1 LLSALLHRQAAR
13 GALTVDGSGT
23 EGALPDGWS
32 NPTRT
37 WWLVD
42 YPRQRRCGL
51 IVFFLFRLTF
61 VSVYIRS
68 FVYFPHVLTSLNPR
82 QAQNRQADLAAF

>member
-51 IVFFLFRLTF
+51 IVFFCFVWRLCQYI
-61 VSVYIRS
+61 SVRS
-68 FVYFPHVLTSLNPR
+68 CISPTY
-82 QAQNRQADLAAF
+82 

>member
-13 GALTVDGSGT
+13 GALTADGCGT
-23 EGALPDGWS
+23 LPLPDGWS
-32 NPTRT
+32 KPTRS

-61 VSVYIRS
+61 VSVYFRS